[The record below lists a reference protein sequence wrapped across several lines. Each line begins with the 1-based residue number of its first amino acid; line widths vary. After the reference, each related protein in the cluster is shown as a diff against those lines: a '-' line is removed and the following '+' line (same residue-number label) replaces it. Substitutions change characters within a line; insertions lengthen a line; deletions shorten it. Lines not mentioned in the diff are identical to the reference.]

1 MSVQVNCST
10 DAEITLATNATYI
23 YIYTVAMEHILKI
36 AFNNDFGATKAES
49 GFKFIDLFSS
59 PL

>member
-1 MSVQVNCST
+1 
-10 DAEITLATNATYI
+10 
-23 YIYTVAMEHILKI
+23 MEHILKI

-59 PL
+59 PLWQLVCIY